1 MSDRT
6 PSPPAAA
13 SLRLDKWLW
22 QARFCRSRSIAAAL
36 CASGTIRIGGG
47 HVTKPHHAVR
57 PGDVLTFPL
66 GRSIRV
72 VRVLALGTRR
82 GPAPEARRLYD
93 DLSLPTTT
101 TAAPSDIAPTAERD
115 PGSGRPTKRDRRE
128 ISRLKAGH

>member
-1 MSDRT
+1 MPDRK
-6 PSPPAAA
+6 PSPAAGA

-36 CASGTIRIGGG
+36 CESGTIRIGGG

-66 GRSIRV
+66 GRAIRV

-93 DLSLPTTT
+93 DLSLPATA
-101 TAAPSDIAPTAERD
+101 TAASSAGASTAERD
-115 PGSGRPTKRDRRE
+115 PGSGRPTKRERRE
-128 ISRLKAGH
+128 IGRLKAGR